1 MLSKRNHFGL
11 FVFVLGTLIS
21 CNEQNNSNVVESNNP
36 NVDNPNVEARKVGEL
51 KIAFYNQDSMKLY
64 FEYYKKEDSIV
75 TKKQMAFQKELEK
88 KRKQMEDYYVSYLN
102 KAQNNLLS
110 QVEAEAYQRNLQNQE
125 AELIK
130 YQESGGVKLET
141 ETIAKLEEI
150 SAKIEQFSKSFCE
163 KNNID
168 ILLTQSKGGQFSY
181 ISPEMDVTKEFV
193 DYLNAEQSKIESEIL
208 K

>member
-1 MLSKRNHFGL
+1 MLLKRNHFGL

-21 CNEQNNSNVVESNNP
+21 CNEQNNSNAIKSNNP
-36 NVDNPNVEARKVGEL
+36 NIEARKVGEL

-88 KRKQMEDYYVSYLN
+88 KRKQMEDYYMSYLN

-163 KNNID
+163 ENNID
-168 ILLTQSKGGQFSY
+168 ILLTQSKGGHFSY

-193 DYLNAEQSKIESEIL
+193 DYLNSEQSKIESEIL

>member
-1 MLSKRNHFGL
+1 MLFKRNHFGL

-21 CNEQNNSNVVESNNP
+21 CNEQNNSNVIKSNNP
-36 NVDNPNVEARKVGEL
+36 NIEARTVGEL

-88 KRKQMEDYYVSYLN
+88 KRKQMEDYYMSYIN

-150 SAKIEQFSKSFCE
+150 GAKIEQFSKSFCE
-163 KNNID
+163 ENNID